1 MKQKISTTLAVA
13 LIASQMQNIAYA
25 ETISNKEAID
35 ILNGDILQNDNNNNI
50 SNLEEQ
56 AENNNDI
63 TSTEDKVNY
72 IENTENTEID
82 ESKKVQETEKIE
94 VTEEVKEIDKKIET
108 DIEEDKKTVEN
119 INTNNDQYEV
129 TGKLELDINFSTP
142 IKLTDLNKTNI
153 SDNLKKGNNVIGN
166 VKL

>member
-82 ESKKVQETEKIE
+82 ESKKVQETERL
-94 VTEEVKEIDKKIET
+94 
-108 DIEEDKKTVEN
+108 
-119 INTNNDQYEV
+119 
-129 TGKLELDINFSTP
+129 KL
-142 IKLTDLNKTNI
+142 
-153 SDNLKKGNNVIGN
+153 LKK
-166 VKL
+166 